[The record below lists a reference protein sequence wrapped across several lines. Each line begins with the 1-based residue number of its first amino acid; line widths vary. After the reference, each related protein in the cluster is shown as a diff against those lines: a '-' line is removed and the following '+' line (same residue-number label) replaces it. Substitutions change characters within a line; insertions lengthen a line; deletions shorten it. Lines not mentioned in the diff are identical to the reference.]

1 MLVVIFIFK
10 ILDFTRISFFLILM
24 DRLNDQVF
32 NLFFNGYEFESLQGH

>member
-10 ILDFTRISFFLILM
+10 ILDFTIIPFFLILM
-24 DRLNDQVF
+24 GSLNDQVL